1 MEWVETTGKT
11 IEEAISAALDQLGVD
26 ETEVEYE
33 VLDEPKAGLFGRVR
47 GEARVR
53 ARVKPTTPRAKDDR
67 RRKPAKAGA
76 PEAVATAPTAKVSKA
91 VAKSAAKTTTPAVD
105 SPTEAPA
112 KKSASRSRA
121 ASPAASSNGVE
132 QDRGPREAVALDDV
146 ASSATSFL
154 AGFFAAAD
162 LDVEITTRR
171 IDDETLEVR
180 VDGQGLGVL
189 VGPKGATLLALQEL
203 VRTHVHHSTGGR
215 SGRLM
220 LDVAGYREKRR
231 AALIAFTQQVAQ
243 AVIESGERRAM
254 EPMTAVDRK
263 VIHDAVHDIDGVAS
277 ISEGEDPDRRVVLIP
292 A

>member
-11 IEEAISAALDQLGVD
+11 IEDAISAALDQLGVD

-67 RRKPAKAGA
+67 RRKPAKAA
-76 PEAVATAPTAKVSKA
+76 PAEAVASAPEAKVSKA
-91 VAKSAAKTTTPAVD
+91 AAKSSTKTVAEPTD
-105 SPTEAPA
+105 SPAEAPA
-112 KKSASRSRA
+112 KKPAPRRTA
-121 ASPAASSNGVE
+121 APAASAKAPE
-132 QDRGPREAVALDDV
+132 QDRTPREAVALDDV

-162 LDVEITTRR
+162 LEVDITTRR

-231 AALIAFTQQVAQ
+231 AALISFTQQVAQ